1 MSNKQNT
8 AVSEAVAV
16 VGMACRLPGA
26 ENVDRFWEVLAE
38 GRETVGEVP
47 EGRGGLGIARGGFLS
62 RVDGFDA
69 SFFGVSPREAAAMD
83 PQQRLMLELA
93 WEALEGA
100 GVVPGGLRGERVG
113 VFAGVI
119 QDDYAGLTRAA
130 GAGRFGSFTS
140 TGLHRS
146 VVANRVSY
154 FLGLTG
160 PSLVVDSGQSSSLVA
175 VQQACDALRRGECS
189 MALAGGVNLLLAAET
204 SVAVERFGGLSR
216 EGRSF
221 VFDARADGYVRGEG
235 GGVVVL
241 KLLSDAVADGDDV
254 VCVIRGGAVNND
266 GGGEG
271 LTVPRCGAQVEVVGL
286 ALERSGL
293 SALDVAYVELHGTGT
308 PLGDP
313 VEARALGRVYGVG
326 RSVPLVVG
334 SAKSNVGHLEGAA
347 GVVGLIKAALV
358 VREGLVPA
366 SLNFVSAHPDMD
378 LDGWGLRVQCGLG
391 EWPVQ
396 GVRRAGV
403 SSFGMG
409 GTNVHLVLEQAP
421 EPVGG
426 PVAGTDAAGV
436 VDVVSDRVVPWV
448 LSARSGAALREQAVR
463 LREFVTAGDVAGG
476 GV

>member
-1 MSNKQNT
+1 M
-8 AVSEAVAV
+8 
-16 VGMACRLPGA
+16 
-26 ENVDRFWEVLAE
+26 
-38 GRETVGEVP
+38 
-47 EGRGGLGIARGGFLS
+47 
-62 RVDGFDA
+62 
-69 SFFGVSPREAAAMD
+69 
-83 PQQRLMLELA
+83 
-93 WEALEGA
+93 
-100 GVVPGGLRGERVG
+100 G

-216 EGRSF
+216 EGRSY

-293 SALDVAYVELHGTGT
+293 GALDVAYVELHGTGT

-391 EWPVQ
+391 EWPVR

-421 EPVGG
+421 DPASPEQASPDSV
-426 PVAGTDAAGV
+426 
-436 VDVVSDRVVPWV
+436 RVVPWV
-448 LSARSGAALREQAVR
+448 LSARSEAALREQAVR
-463 LREFVTAGDVAGG
+463 LREFVTGNGDVACSDVGRSLVVSRSVFDHRAVVVG
-476 GV
+476 SGRGELLAGLDAVAVGEVGPG